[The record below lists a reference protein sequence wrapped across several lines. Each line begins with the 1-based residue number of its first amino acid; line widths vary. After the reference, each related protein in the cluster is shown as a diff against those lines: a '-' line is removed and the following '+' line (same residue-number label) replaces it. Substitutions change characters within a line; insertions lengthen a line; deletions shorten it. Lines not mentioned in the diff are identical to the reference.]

1 MVQLS
6 NHTIC
11 GHKAVGQYML
21 ALITWKASLPQQTG
35 CSSRQTLNPVY
46 IPTDWQHRDWVDI
59 KKERPIPCP
68 RAHHLLEETGTHLND
83 RHKFQSTELS
93 SRFSDIGLAG
103 KVIG

>member
-21 ALITWKASLPQQTG
+21 ALI